1 MSKIYSTVMIVGV
14 QMKLNRIF
22 TSLVLVCCF
31 IASGCYLDP
40 PKPRL
45 QLDSPK
51 IRKTDVFHE
60 HITCTVKAIQK
71 GDFHPTPG
79 DEVAVLGQR
88 CVWLLS
94 ATSYKVLSIHE
105 RCEELCLGLSPWL
118 VDIDGDGIFEIMIG
132 GGGFGDVGVLDTD
145 GNELWIFHPHET
157 LAPNKMISSDIN
169 GNGIPEFYV
178 ADRTGLYRLDADGQP
193 VWSITESHF
202 YDVGTAN
209 NIILGLAEGKEIIS
223 VDFDGNIIGRFDLEE
238 EKYNFDVVKWP
249 EKESILMGYFKR
261 RVYIRDLNGD
271 MVFEHPLNDFPL
283 YHAPQGIAVRFDENA
298 PPYLVILAHSR
309 SSLCLTQLSIFNP
322 SGSLAYQEILRS
334 TTGICVNIDTETQ
347 NEVLLIG
354 NGTNGVLKY
363 DYSSGT
369 GMSPLRDVDT
379 L

>member
-1 MSKIYSTVMIVGV
+1 
-14 QMKLNRIF
+14 
-22 TSLVLVCCF
+22 
-31 IASGCYLDP
+31 
-40 PKPRL
+40 
-45 QLDSPK
+45 
-51 IRKTDVFHE
+51 VFHE
-60 HITCTVKAIQK
+60 YISGTVKTIQK

-94 ATSYKVLSIHE
+94 ATDYNVLSIHE
-105 RCEELCLGLSPWL
+105 QCEELCLCPSPWL
-118 VDIDGDGIFEIMIG
+118 VDIEGDGNFEIMIG
-132 GGGFGDVGVLDTD
+132 GGGFQDVGLLDSD
-145 GNELWIFHPHET
+145 GNILWIFHPHES
-157 LAPNKMISSDIN
+157 LAPHKMIYDDIN
-169 GNGIPEFYV
+169 GDGMPEFYV

-209 NIILGLAEGKEIIS
+209 KIILGLAKGNEIIS
-223 VDFDGNIIGRFDLEE
+223 VDFDGNIINRFDLEE

-249 EKESILMGYFKR
+249 EQEGILMGYFKR
-261 RVYIRDLNGD
+261 RVHIRDLKGNI
-271 MVFEHPLNDFPL
+271 VFEHLLEDFPL
-283 YHAPQGIAVRFDENA
+283 RHAPQGVAVRFEKNS

-322 SGSLAYQEILRS
+322 SGSLIYQEILRS

-369 GMSPLRDVDT
+369 GMSPLRDVDK